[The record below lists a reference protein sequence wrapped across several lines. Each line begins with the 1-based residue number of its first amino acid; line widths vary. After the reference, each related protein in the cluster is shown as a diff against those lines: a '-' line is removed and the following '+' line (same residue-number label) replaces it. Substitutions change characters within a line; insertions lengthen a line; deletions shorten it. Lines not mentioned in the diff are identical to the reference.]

1 MHIDWK
7 KMYDNAMDWLIS
19 YGPKILLGV
28 AVFIVGMLLI
38 RVVNRWVKNAMNKKK
53 VNLNVR
59 YFLQNVIV
67 LTLQVLLLVSVLQIM
82 GLQLTVLSAIIAGF
96 TVAAGLA
103 LSGTLQN
110 FVSGILIL
118 ILKPYRVGDNIIA
131 QGQEGTVTT
140 IEIFYTVVLT
150 YDNQT
155 IIIPNGQL
163 SNNVVVNLSKEGKR
177 RMDIKMRFDYET
189 DVSLVK
195 NTMLK
200 AVTDEKNTIHEMPP
214 RVGVSELEAER
225 YVVTI
230 NVWTKAHG
238 YYDTRIL
245 LQERIIEE
253 LKKAGVKLPT
263 KD

>member
-1 MHIDWK
+1 MQIDWK
-7 KMYDNAMDWLIS
+7 KFYDRAVDWLVV
-19 YGPKILLGV
+19 YGPKIIL
-28 AVFIVGMLLI
+28 AIIVFIVGMMLI
-38 RVVNRWVKNAMNKKK
+38 RLVNRWTKNALHRRK
-53 VNLNVR
+53 VNLTVR
-59 YFLQNVIV
+59 YFLQNMIVI
-67 LTLQVLLLVSVLQIM
+67 TLQVLLLISVLQII

-131 QGQEGTVTT
+131 QGQEGSVTT

-163 SNNVVVNLSKEGKR
+163 SNNVVINLSREGKR
-177 RMDIKMRFDYET
+177 RMDIKMKFDYGN
-189 DVSLVK
+189 DINKLK
-195 NTMLK
+195 AIMLK

-214 RVGVSELEAER
+214 RVGVSELDTDR
-225 YVVTI
+225 FTLTL

-238 YYDTRIL
+238 YYDTRL
-245 LQERIIEE
+245 ALQERIIEQ
-253 LKKAGVKLPT
+253 LKKEGIKLPGMT
-263 KD
+263 